1 MYILILFSNDFMKIY
16 ILTREPFPNGM
27 AATNRIKCYA
37 KAILEKGVP
46 CEVLICTRTEVYGK
60 APKNT
65 IGEGVFENIPYKYI
79 GGTPLRG
86 SNIVLRQINDRIDK
100 MRTMQYL
107 FKHLKEDDIVF
118 GYCGV
123 FPHFINMIIRI
134 THMRKAFYFR
144 DLCELPYGTSQET
157 DRNIKLRKFTLFKQ
171 FPLCDGFIAISD
183 ALVTLAEKY
192 KRTNAKVLKV
202 PILVD
207 FEKYCLTD
215 QSNKVDI
222 PYIFHSGTLY
232 EQKDGILGMIEA
244 FGIALRQIPF
254 PIRFISTGKPENS
267 PHKEAIYG
275 LIEKYQLKDKL
286 LFTGYLSESELKDY
300 LSKASLVII
309 NKYDTQ
315 QNKYCFSTK
324 LAEYLAA
331 SKPVIITKVGEAMNW
346 LTNDK
351 DAYIIET
358 QRIDA
363 LAEKIV
369 EAFTDV
375 QKRYA
380 IAENGFKTCKSSFD
394 YRNYSKQLIEF
405 FTQISNDSN

>member
-1 MYILILFSNDFMKIY
+1 MKVY

-254 PIRFISTGKPENS
+254 PIRFISTGKMENS

-275 LIEKYQLKDKL
+275 LIEKYQLKDKI

-351 DAYIIET
+351 DAYIVET

-363 LAEKIV
+363 LAERIV

-394 YRNYSKQLIEF
+394 YRNYSKQLIDF